1 MKKLT
6 AALVGAGN
14 RGQIYADYALGE
26 PEELQ
31 IVATVDPN
39 PLRLAEAKEKYK
51 LTDARL
57 FYDLDTFLQEKI
69 ECDFVINAT
78 MDEWHYETAKK
89 LILAGYNLV
98 LEKPIT
104 ACVEELLDLQNTAR
118 KQGVKIVVCHVLRY
132 TPFYRTIKDLI
143 VQGDIG
149 TIITMELNEHV
160 GIAHFLDSYVRGKWS
175 NEANC
180 GSGFLLAKSCH
191 DTDLICWLNDF
202 SVPKKVSSFGSR
214 SLFIKD
220 NAPAGATKFCY
231 QCPHNETCLYSAQKV
246 HLEFDS
252 MPFQTWACMNK
263 PLEQIT
269 KAEKEEWLKH
279 GDYGKCAYESGGD
292 IVDRQTLSVEFEN
305 GSVVSFTMLGG
316 ASKAGRWIHIV
327 GTKGEISGYIESS
340 KLTVTRFDRS
350 EGVFEEKDEEIDVS
364 GQIVSNMYEGHAGGD
379 YALMHDVVRSFAGE
393 GDSISITRLDD
404 SINGHLI
411 VYAAEEARKQERVV
425 YLDEVRGKENG

>member
-14 RGQIYADYALGE
+14 RGQIYADYALFS
-26 PEELQ
+26 PDELQ
-31 IVATVDPN
+31 IIATVDPN
-39 PLRLAEAKEKYK
+39 ELRLAEVKEKYG
-51 LTDARL
+51 LADGQL
-57 FYDLDTFLQEKI
+57 FDDLDAFLENNI
-69 ECDFVINAT
+69 PCDFVINAT
-78 MDEWHYETAKK
+78 MDEMHYETAKK

-104 ACVEELLDLQNTAR
+104 ACVDELLDLQNLAR
-118 KQGVKIVVCHVLRY
+118 EQGVKIVVCHVLRY

-143 VQGDIG
+143 AQGEIG

-175 NEANC
+175 SEANC

-202 SVPKKVSSFGSR
+202 SVPKKVFSFGSR
-214 SLFIKD
+214 SLFVKE
-220 NAPAGATKFCY
+220 NAPTGATEFCY
-231 QCPHNETCLYSAQKV
+231 QCPHNDTCLYSAQKV

-252 MPFQTWACMNK
+252 MPFQTWACMHK
-263 PLEQIT
+263 PLDLIT
-269 KAEKEEWLKH
+269 KEEKAEWLKH
-279 GDYGKCAYESGGD
+279 DDYGKCAYESGGD

-305 GSVVSFTMLGG
+305 GSVASFTMLGG

-327 GTKGEISGYIESS
+327 GTKGEICGYIESA

-350 EGVFEEKDEEIDVS
+350 EGVFAGTDEEIDVS
-364 GQIVSNMYEGHAGGD
+364 SQIVANDMYEGHAGGD

-411 VYAAEEARKQERVV
+411 VYAAEKSRKQERVV
-425 YLDEVRGKENG
+425 YLKEVHKGK